1 MEEVYEVKFE
11 KVKRLEDLEFE
22 LPMKATKYAAGYD
35 FTNPEDVWVTGN
47 GVTYVKTGVKAKFPK
62 HMALLLLN
70 RSSNPRK
77 KELFLANG
85 VGLIDADYY
94 DNEDNEGEIAF
105 AFTTTN
111 DTGVFIKAG
120 EKLGQGMFINYH
132 DITGLNTDDIDDRR
146 GGFGSTSK

>member
-1 MEEVYEVKFE
+1 MEEVHEIKFE
-11 KVKRLEDLEFE
+11 KVNRLKDLEFD

-35 FTNPEDVWVTGN
+35 FINPEDIWVTGT
-47 GVTYVKTGVKAKFPK
+47 GVTYVKTGIKAKFPK

-70 RSSNPRK
+70 RSSNPKK

-85 VGLIDADYY
+85 IGLVDADYY
-94 DNEDNEGEIAF
+94 NNEDNEGEIAF
-105 AFTTTN
+105 AFMTTN
-111 DTGVFIKAG
+111 STGTFIKAG

-132 DITGLNTDDIDDRR
+132 DISDLNTEDIEDRK